1 MDKIKEVVNTAQQS
15 IKEAATKAQESINE
29 AAKAAAHKGDDV
41 VEQAKPSKIASW
53 ISEETSK
60 AAETVKEG
68 AKDIYEKVVGEGSD
82 VKTKGAR
89 TVEEGYSYLN
99 SFFTSLKDNVL
110 NRPLL
115 FIVIPLVLA
124 VGIASWAKNR
134 QRFRRDLFG
143 KPVAPLQPPPSMTYV
158 PLWTVVITLMGYA
171 SWLVF
176 DQAKS
181 GKWLTLGAF
190 DLTVVGLLLWPIAHF
205 NLGGG
210 IIPPIISA
218 VTTVIS
224 LITNVLFFRVNTTAG
239 TLMTAGSAW
248 IAYMTAIN
256 WEQFMNEPGTV
267 TKKDEPLIPGPNDEG
282 REKKKVR

>member
-15 IKEAATKAQESINE
+15 IKEAATKAQETINE
-29 AAKAAAHKGDDV
+29 AAKAASQKGDEV
-41 VEQAKPSKIASW
+41 VEQAKPSKIATW

-89 TVEEGYSYLN
+89 TIEEGYSYLDY
-99 SFFTSLKDNVL
+99 FFTSLKDNVL

-143 KPVAPLQPPPSMTYV
+143 KPAAPLQPPPSMAYV

-176 DQAKS
+176 DQAKT
-181 GKWLTLGAF
+181 GKWFTLGAF

-218 VTTVIS
+218 VTTVLS
-224 LITNVLFFRVNTTAG
+224 LITNVLFFRANTTAG
-239 TLMTAGSAW
+239 TLMTAGTAW

-256 WEQFMNEPGTV
+256 WEQFMNDSGTV
-267 TKKDEPLIPGPNDEG
+267 TKKDEPLVPGPNDEG